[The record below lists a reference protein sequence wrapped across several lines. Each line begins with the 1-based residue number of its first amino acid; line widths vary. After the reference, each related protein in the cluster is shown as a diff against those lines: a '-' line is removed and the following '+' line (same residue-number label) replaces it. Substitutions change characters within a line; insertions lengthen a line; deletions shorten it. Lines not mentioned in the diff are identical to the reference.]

1 MPPELPPTVDPV
13 AAARWSSNP
22 SATSAWLHEEVARR
36 MEERLQWIKLA
47 PQAWAHWEPLR
58 GGIAIHGALARRYS
72 AAPCF
77 VVEPDA
83 ARGASAARLLHKP
96 WWSPARWNGPALR
109 FELPGDAAVQMV
121 WANMALHMAA
131 DPQDLLARWHRALA
145 PDGFLM
151 FSCLGPDTL
160 RSLRDAWRDAG
171 WPPPAHVFTDMHD
184 WGDMLVNTGFAEPVM
199 DMERITLTFDNPR
212 RALDE
217 LRGLGRNL
225 HRERFGALRG
235 RRWLEDVLGLLLRS
249 APAGPSGVAL
259 EFELIYGHAV
269 KAQPRLTVK
278 DETRLSLDEMR
289 QALQR
294 SRAAQ
299 GGRT

>member
-1 MPPELPPTVDPV
+1 
-13 AAARWSSNP
+13 
-22 SATSAWLHEEVARR
+22 
-36 MEERLQWIKLA
+36 
-47 PQAWAHWEPLR
+47 
-58 GGIAIHGALARRYS
+58 
-72 AAPCF
+72 
-77 VVEPDA
+77 
-83 ARGASAARLLHKP
+83 
-96 WWSPARWNGPALR
+96 
-109 FELPGDAAVQMV
+109 
-121 WANMALHMAA
+121 
-131 DPQDLLARWHRALA
+131 
-145 PDGFLM
+145 
-151 FSCLGPDTL
+151 
-160 RSLRDAWRDAG
+160 
-171 WPPPAHVFTDMHD
+171 
-184 WGDMLVNTGFAEPVM
+184 M
-199 DMERITLTFDNPR
+199 DMERITLSFDNPR

-235 RRWLEDVLGLLLRS
+235 RRWLEDMLGLLLRS